1 MKGVQCYELFG
12 GIALKIH
19 TFSNQFC
26 DFLRSVLDKHAP
38 ASLQKVI
45 AHSSSPW
52 FESIRYELFIAK
64 RERRQ
69 AERKCGN
76 TKLTI
81 FKDLYGQA
89 KHKISKLVHTAKCKF
104 HTERIALASSS
115 KELHQIV
122 STLSNRHPPK
132 ILPTIYPSADLPS
145 IFIKHFTNKA
155 EKHRA
160 NIASEHVSSRLV
172 TGTTAATF
180 SSFEKVSQL
189 TVKECI
195 LNSAPKSFLIKCLD
209 SILPSLT
216 NLFNSSFASEIFP
229 QCFKSALVTPILK
242 KRCLDHNDLNNYR
255 PVSNLCFIA
264 KILEKLVLSQ
274 VSSYLN
280 SHNLYNTCQS
290 AYRPGHST
298 ETALL
303 KVVNDLFLSP
313 NKGNISVLAFSSAFD
328 TIDHTI
334 RVHRLHTDFGFTDA
348 VLQWFSSYLT
358 DRTHYVSLSNHCSD
372 FAPVHSGVPHGSVLG
387 PILFT
392 MYIKPLSAIIDSH
405 SIIHHSFSDDLQLQ
419 MSAPPDRISELLH
432 SMQSCISD
440 VKAWA
445 TANML
450 KLNDSKTEL
459 MLVISKRSKHL
470 HNLPTSITI
479 GNAQIPFKQSVKN
492 LGFTLDCHL
501 TMNAHVS
508 NIARTCY
515 FELRRLASIRRFLTS
530 TATATLVSAFVLSR
544 IDYCNSLLFGS
555 THDVTSHL
563 QRIQNYAARVIL
575 RLPMSS
581 SITIHL
587 KSLHWL
593 PVKVRSTYKIACLC
607 YHCHSSTAPSYVT
620 DMLHKKPLHT
630 RNTRSSSYTMPLL
643 NRPAHSNATLGDRS
657 FSFASSSVWNSIPND
672 VRCAPSLSSFKSR
685 LKTYLFRSVYKD

>member
-1 MKGVQCYELFG
+1 M
-12 GIALKIH
+12 
-19 TFSNQFC
+19 
-26 DFLRSVLDKHAP
+26 P
-38 ASLQKVI
+38 
-45 AHSSSPW
+45 
-52 FESIRYELFIAK
+52 SIY
-64 RERRQ
+64 
-69 AERKCGN
+69 
-76 TKLTI
+76 T
-81 FKDLYGQA
+81 
-89 KHKISKLVHTAKCKF
+89 
-104 HTERIALASSS
+104 
-115 KELHQIV
+115 
-122 STLSNRHPPK
+122 
-132 ILPTIYPSADLPS
+132 SADLPI
-145 IFIKHFTNKA
+145 IFIKHFTNKV
-155 EKHRA
+155 EKLRA
-160 NIASEHVSSRLV
+160 NIASEHVTSTLV

-180 SSFEKVSQL
+180 SLFEKVSQL

-195 LNSAPKSFLIKCLD
+195 LNSAPKSCELDPIPSKLLIECLE
-209 SILPSLT
+209 SIPPSLT
-216 NLFNSSFASEIFP
+216 DLFNSSLASGIFP

-303 KVVNDLFLSP
+303 KVVNDLFLSL
-313 NKGNISVLAFSSAFD
+313 NKGNISVLALLNFSSAFD

-334 RVHRLHTDFGFTDA
+334 IVHRLHTDFGFTDT
-348 VLQWFSSYLT
+348 VLQLFSSYLT
-358 DRTHYVSLSNHCSD
+358 DRTHYVSLCNHCSD
-372 FAPVHSGVPHGSVLG
+372 FAPVHSGVPQGSVLGPILFTMYIKPLSAIIDSHSIIHTSLCNHCSDFAPVHSGVPQGSVLG

-405 SIIHHSFSDDLQLQ
+405 SIIHHSFADDLQLQ

-450 KLNDSKTEL
+450 QLNESKTEL
-459 MLVISKRSKHL
+459 MLVTSKRSKHL

-479 GNAQIPFKQSVKN
+479 GNAQITFKQSVKN
-492 LGFTLDCHL
+492 LGYTLDCHL

-515 FELRRLASIRRFLTS
+515 FELRRLASIRRFQTS

-555 THDVTSHL
+555 TNDVTSHL
-563 QRIQNYAARVIL
+563 QRIQKYAARVIL

-593 PVKVRSTYKIACLC
+593 PVKV
-607 YHCHSSTAPSYVT
+607 
-620 DMLHKKPLHT
+620 
-630 RNTRSSSYTMPLL
+630 
-643 NRPAHSNATLGDRS
+643 
-657 FSFASSSVWNSIPND
+657 
-672 VRCAPSLSSFKSR
+672 
-685 LKTYLFRSVYKD
+685 